1 MCKTLVLSFDNSE
14 EETKLYKW
22 LTNKNDMNSFIINS
36 LMDDMNK
43 SLSKAIFTEDELNE
57 INNMALKLL
66 FSNNKKDSKTSQVS
80 SKDLNE
86 MFDDD
91 SFWD

>member
-66 FSNNKKDSKTSQVS
+66 FSNNKKDSKKSQVS